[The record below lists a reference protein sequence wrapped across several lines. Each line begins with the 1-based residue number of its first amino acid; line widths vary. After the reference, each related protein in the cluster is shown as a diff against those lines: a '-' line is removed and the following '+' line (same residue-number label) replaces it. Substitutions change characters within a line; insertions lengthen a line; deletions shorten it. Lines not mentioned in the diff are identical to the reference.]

1 MKHLSVIFRSTRTP
15 FSVAIRGLTWSRWSH
30 AGILVGD
37 QVIHADAFRGV
48 VIDPLSKFL
57 EHASQHEIVDFA
69 VQDPDAAIKS
79 ALNELG
85 KPYDY
90 TAIFGFLVHRDWQE
104 NDSWFCSE
112 LVAYALNKSGTLFF
126 RPERRGRITP
136 EHLWMIEPTRY
147 LPAI

>member
-1 MKHLSVIFRSTRTP
+1 MGNISVIFRSSNTL
-15 FSVAIRGLTWSRWSH
+15 FSAAIRGLTWSRWSH
-30 AGILVGD
+30 VGILLGD
-37 QVIHADAFRGV
+37 QVIHADALRGV
-48 VIDPLSKFL
+48 VIDPLSSFL
-57 EHASQHEIVDFA
+57 VSASRHEIVDFA
-69 VQDPDAAIKS
+69 VQDPDTAIKS

-104 NDSWFCSE
+104 DDSWFCSE
-112 LVAYALNKSGTLFF
+112 FVAYVLNKSGTLFF

-147 LPAI
+147 LPST